1 MQADMGD
8 ADRATRET
16 KGSMPAGAQQT
27 LSTVISAAKAL
38 AAALEADSNL
48 DQAANKPC
56 CPGTSFELK
65 TEVRKASCVGIAR
78 HPGVDLSSVPSTNA
92 STAVSTGISTQRSLG
107 LYVKPNM
114 HHSLK
119 PSTDRSVQSSLHH
132 GLSFA
137 DPSRAPSAAM
147 CTNPSMQPSMDPSAS
162 LCTDPSVDPQSGSMS
177 NDCPVH
183 SAVSNI
189 NLTIQ
194 LPPSLSQAPSPATD
208 PNLGTDFELQPLPI
222 PVGKPTPKPLSTPVA
237 KVTPK
242 SLSTPGAK
250 FTPRPLSTPVADNS
264 LSPNPSPSSGAT
276 PEPAMPLPRLRSFDL
291 FLDQS
296 QISSMVTN
304 SPKLMLNPS
313 QSLAEAEHQPVSE
326 TWAAHDLVNP
336 PASATPPPF
345 TPTAGRSPSHAPSA
359 DPKKGLNLHSVPL
372 DCQIPGL
379 LSDPSLDSW
388 ARTATDLTHN
398 LPSNSNQGF
407 RCGVSTDLTD
417 CAAPALPTESSLGLK
432 QVQRAGE
439 LPLGKSSQSRGE
451 LPKDSYLPKGSAYP
465 MNCEQP
471 MDCEFPKGNL
481 LTTGKNLMGSSL
493 TFPFGGPSPMGWGLS
508 SVNRG
513 LKTATAYPVGMNA
526 NACEKL
532 CFGSLDDFLSSCAE
546 PASLRVSSL
555 SPGATGFAIMAEPL
569 DQADH
574 LLRPPISPGA
584 TVCAIVTHQPFQVQ
598 PTIGGSHAEVS
609 AQLQLPECTHACSTP
624 PCGGKNHNGKGA
636 AASASA
642 ELPSAAFVGAASPAV
657 AAVSPAVGPS
667 TPGGTTEV
675 LYPEPREQ
683 VHAVSTVSHSVVADG
698 SSRTAVSASFLG
710 ASHPDDSEMPWAKG
724 PSSAGLQMAHAQG
737 KGCHA
742 ASPAPSRRQHHYHS
756 GVASV
761 QCSSASSEDSA
772 IADKDEC
779 SCEGCWAL
787 QKCKELMASSRYL
800 SCTEQ
805 QALLDELVDIQVS
818 KPLTCAQA

>member
-38 AAALEADSNL
+38 AAALEADSDL

-92 STAVSTGISTQRSLG
+92 STAVSTGISTQCSLG

-119 PSTDRSVQSSLHH
+119 PSTDRGVQSSLHH

-183 SAVSNI
+183 SAVSNV

-194 LPPSLSQAPSPATD
+194 FPPTLSQAPSPATD
-208 PNLGTDFELQPLPI
+208 PSLGTGFELQPLPI
-222 PVGKPTPKPLSTPVA
+222 SVAKPTPKPLSTSVA
-237 KVTPK
+237 KPTLK

-250 FTPRPLSTPVADNS
+250 FTTKPLSTPVADNS
-264 LSPNPSPSSGAT
+264 LRPSPSPSSGAT
-276 PEPAMPLPRLRSFDL
+276 PEPAMPLPRLRSCDL
-291 FLDQS
+291 FLDLLQK
-296 QISSMVTN
+296 SSMVSY

-313 QSLAEAEHQPVSE
+313 QPLAEAEHQSVSDSR
-326 TWAAHDLVNP
+326 AYHDLGTP
-336 PASATPPPF
+336 PASAKPPPF
-345 TPTAGRSPSHAPSA
+345 TGCSPVLITAHAPSA
-359 DPKKGLNLHSVPL
+359 DPKKGLNPHSVPL

-388 ARTATDLTHN
+388 ARTATDLTHS
-398 LPSNSNQGF
+398 LQSNRSQGF

-417 CAAPALPTESSLGLK
+417 CAAPALK

-439 LPLGKSSQSRGE
+439 LPWGKSSQSRGE
-451 LPKDSYLPKGSAYP
+451 LPRNGYLPKGSAHP

-493 TFPFGGPSPMGWGLS
+493 TFPFGGPSPMGWGPSPMVWGLS
-508 SVNRG
+508 RVNRG
-513 LKTATAYPVGMNA
+513 PKTASAYPVSMNA

-532 CFGSLDDFLSSCAE
+532 CFGSLDEFLSSCAE

-569 DQADH
+569 DQVDH

>member
-16 KGSMPAGAQQT
+16 KGSMPADAQQT

-65 TEVRKASCVGIAR
+65 TEVRKASCIGIAR
-78 HPGVDLSSVPSTNA
+78 HPGVNLSSVPSTNA

-114 HHSLK
+114 HHSLQ
-119 PSTDRSVQSSLHH
+119 PSTDHSVQSSLHH

-137 DPSRAPSAAM
+137 DPSKAPSAAM

-177 NDCPVH
+177 KDCPVH
-183 SAVSNI
+183 SAVFNI
-189 NLTIQ
+189 NLTFQ
-194 LPPSLSQAPSPATD
+194 LPPTLSQAPSPATD
-208 PNLGTDFELQPLPI
+208 PNLGTGFEFQPLPI
-222 PVGKPTPKPLSTPVA
+222 PVGKPTPTPLPTPAAEPTPKPLPI
-237 KVTPK
+237 
-242 SLSTPGAK
+242 
-250 FTPRPLSTPVADNS
+250 PVADNS
-264 LSPNPSPSSGAT
+264 PSPSPSPSSGAT
-276 PEPAMPLPRLRSFDL
+276 PEPAMPFLRLRSFDL
-291 FLDQS
+291 FLDHS
-296 QISSMVTN
+296 QTSSMVSN

-313 QSLAEAEHQPVSE
+313 QSLAEAEHQSMSE
-326 TWAAHDLVNP
+326 SWAAHDLVNP
-336 PASATPPPF
+336 PASATTPPI
-345 TPTAGRSPSHAPSA
+345 TPTAGRSPILIPSHAPSA
-359 DPKKGLNLHSVPL
+359 DPKKGLNPHSVPL

-388 ARTATDLTHN
+388 GATDLRHSFQ
-398 LPSNSNQGF
+398 SNSRQGS

-417 CAAPALPTESSLGLK
+417 GAAPAQPTESSLGLK
-432 QVQRAGE
+432 QVQRAGA

-451 LPKDSYLPKGSAYP
+451 LPKDDSLPKGSAHPTY
-465 MNCEQP
+465 CEQP
-471 MDCEFPKGNL
+471 TDCEFSKGNL
-481 LTTGKNLMGSSL
+481 LTTGKNLTGSSL
-493 TFPFGGPSPMGWGLS
+493 TFPFEVPSPMGWGLS
-508 SVNRG
+508 PVNRG
-513 LKTATAYPVGMNA
+513 SKTASAYPVSMS
-526 NACEKL
+526 ACEKL

-546 PASLRVSSL
+546 PASVRVSSL

-569 DQADH
+569 DQVDY

-584 TVCAIVTHQPFQVQ
+584 TVCAIVTQQPFQVQ
-598 PTIGGSHAEVS
+598 PTIGGSHAEAS

-683 VHAVSTVSHSVVADG
+683 VHAVSTVSHSVADG